1 MAGHIKHIIMWYYII
16 NTVPDITNCILNELN
31 GVQANLATNLVI

>member
-1 MAGHIKHIIMWYYII
+1 MAGHIKHIMWYII
-16 NTVPDITNCILNELN
+16 NTVPDIINCILNELN